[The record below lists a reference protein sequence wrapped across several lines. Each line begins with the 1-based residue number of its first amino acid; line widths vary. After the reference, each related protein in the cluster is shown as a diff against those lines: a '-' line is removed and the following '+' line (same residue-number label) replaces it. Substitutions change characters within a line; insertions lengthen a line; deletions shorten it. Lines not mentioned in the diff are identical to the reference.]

1 MKNFY
6 KNKRVLIT
14 GNTGFKGTWL
24 SLWLSHMGAD
34 VFGYSDC
41 VPTVPALFD
50 CVPDTVIDTE
60 FGDIC
65 DFEKLSTF
73 LKHVK
78 PEIIFHLAAQPIVSN
93 SVSNPVNTFMSNS
106 MGMAVLLDAI
116 RGLDF
121 PVNTVLITSDKCY
134 ENVDTYYGYKE
145 TDSLGGKDPYS
156 ASKACA
162 ELIFKSYFSTFFKN
176 QTTKRFAVA
185 RAGNVIGGGDW
196 SKDRIVVDTFKSWIA
211 GKDVEIRMP
220 NATRPWQHVL
230 EPLSGY
236 LHLGHMLSLH
246 ENLNG
251 EAFNFG
257 PAADQNKT
265 VLELLNAMATSVV
278 DLSCGINIQESDVF
292 NEAKLL
298 KLNCEKAEMFLSWRP
313 TLNFSEC
320 CQFVTDWYTYYAKNG
335 SEHNLLSFTK
345 KQIVAYENRAREQS
359 LVWAK

>member
-6 KNKRVLIT
+6 NNKRVFIT
-14 GNTGFKGTWL
+14 GNTGFKGAWL
-24 SLWLSHMGAD
+24 SLWLSHMGAR

-50 CVPDTVIDTE
+50 CVPNRVIETQ

-65 DFEKLSTF
+65 DFDKVSATLNQ
-73 LKHVK
+73 VK
-78 PEIIFHLAAQPIVSN
+78 PDIIFHLAAQPIVSN
-93 SVSNPVNTFMSNS
+93 SVSDPVNTFRSNS
-106 MGMAVLLDAI
+106 LGMAVLLDAI

-134 ENVDTYYGYKE
+134 ENINTFYGYRE
-145 TDSLGGKDPYS
+145 TDALGGKDPYS

-162 ELIFKSYFSTFFKN
+162 ELIFKSYFSTYFNN
-176 QTTKRFAVA
+176 QSEKRFAVA

-196 SKDRIVVDTFKSWIA
+196 SQDRIVVDTFKSWIA

-236 LHLGHMLSLH
+236 LHLGHMLSKDA
-246 ENLNG
+246 NLNG

-257 PAADQNKT
+257 PVAEQNKT
-265 VLELLNAMATSVV
+265 VLELLRAMASYV
-278 DLSCGINIQESDVF
+278 DDFTCGIKIQESDFF

-298 KLNCEKAEMFLSWRP
+298 KLNCEKAEMFLNWRP
-313 TLNFSEC
+313 TLDFSEC
-320 CQFVTDWYTYYAKNG
+320 CKFVTDWYQYYAKND
-335 SEHNLLSFTK
+335 SAPNLLSFSK
-345 KQIVAYENRAREQS
+345 EQIVAYENRAREKS
-359 LVWAK
+359 LAWAE